1 MLWVTANH
9 WIVDGYQKPHKPRGW
24 IRQERKKSK
33 SGDHNR
39 LVSLA
44 LVDLHTKLRRE
55 VSPVEQYTIDC
66 EYYLAN
72 F

>member
-24 IRQERKKSK
+24 IRQERKKKSK

-39 LVSLA
+39 LGSLA
-44 LVDLHTKLRRE
+44 LVDLQRWQK
-55 VSPVEQYTIDC
+55 
-66 EYYLAN
+66 
-72 F
+72 